1 MALIRDF
8 IQASRQRYTTHQEI
22 DAEYLCF
29 QKDGKRLI
37 QIDTFGRTTREQ
49 PGKLSQTIQ
58 LDKESGFKLYQIL
71 KNHFD
76 FV

>member
-1 MALIRDF
+1 MALIRNF

-29 QKDGKRLI
+29 QNDGKRLI
-37 QIDTFGRTTREQ
+37 QIDTFGRKTREQ
-49 PGKLSQTIQ
+49 PEKLSQTIQ

-71 KNHFD
+71 KTHFD
-76 FV
+76 FK